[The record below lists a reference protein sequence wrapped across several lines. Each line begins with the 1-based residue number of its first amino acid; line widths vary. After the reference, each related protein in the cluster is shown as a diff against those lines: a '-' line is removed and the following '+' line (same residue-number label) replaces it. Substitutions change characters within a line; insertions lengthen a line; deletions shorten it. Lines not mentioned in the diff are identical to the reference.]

1 MAHWRAEAIQS
12 PHGSARWRVACLP
25 VSACRRGSC
34 DSCYSRRKRAA
45 KKSASDDPAPIAPG
59 LEFSSDL
66 PPYASKRARLPLL
79 VSTPHP
85 AAVPPCP
92 PCSLS
97 ALPAPA
103 AGSSVIRSS
112 VAECPSCAS
121 ARLDADSARR
131 AEREAL
137 AAAAEAVARVRH
149 LEAHLHAKSMLD
161 SPTPNVEVGGMPPL
175 VSPAGQAN
183 ANSRCQDFMEYLVS
197 GGLGQAQDEPI
208 LGRIASVIL
217 LRSDQDEICLQ
228 HKNGRRRVYVRKVSP
243 QKVAVKKSQ
252 QNKRR
257 AAARQQLVSAGA
269 TKWGADEM
277 SGTPG
282 SPVEVGGLSV
292 LQQVGLVFELGIS
305 WSTFS
310 KLRHALGGSKS
321 GLASRHILRAAKRN
335 LASSP
340 AKEVMV
346 TSTGAHLAN
355 LALAVQER
363 VTALCD
369 AGQFVERFVYGPD
382 HEPLRAE
389 DATVPNDFDPGAWG
403 GRPPSTV
410 PDVHITVGLDKG
422 GDPGSEKSV
431 VTIINQERPNNSAT
445 LSLQLCA
452 RATRTTIRRC
462 QP

>member
-25 VSACRRGSC
+25 MSACRRGSC

-45 KKSASDDPAPIAPG
+45 KRSASDDPAPIAPG

-92 PCSLS
+92 PFSLS

-103 AGSSVIRSS
+103 AGSSVIRCS
-112 VAECPSCAS
+112 VAECPSFAS

-161 SPTPNVEVGGMPPL
+161 SPTPDVEVVGMPPL

-197 GGLGQAQDEPI
+197 GGVGQAQDEPI

-217 LRSDQDEICLQ
+217 LRSD
-228 HKNGRRRVYVRKVSP
+228 
-243 QKVAVKKSQ
+243 
-252 QNKRR
+252 
-257 AAARQQLVSAGA
+257 
-269 TKWGADEM
+269 
-277 SGTPG
+277 
-282 SPVEVGGLSV
+282 
-292 LQQVGLVFELGIS
+292 
-305 WSTFS
+305 
-310 KLRHALGGSKS
+310 
-321 GLASRHILRAAKRN
+321 
-335 LASSP
+335 
-340 AKEVMV
+340 
-346 TSTGAHLAN
+346 
-355 LALAVQER
+355 
-363 VTALCD
+363 
-369 AGQFVERFVYGPD
+369 
-382 HEPLRAE
+382 
-389 DATVPNDFDPGAWG
+389 
-403 GRPPSTV
+403 
-410 PDVHITVGLDKG
+410 
-422 GDPGSEKSV
+422 
-431 VTIINQERPNNSAT
+431 
-445 LSLQLCA
+445 
-452 RATRTTIRRC
+452 
-462 QP
+462 